1 MTTANSLPVDTS
13 ASAMDMADAMFG
25 TGITVVSA
33 TYTGADTASG
43 IYSNGDSIAPDLTP
57 SDTGVILST
66 GKATDITNSSGDPN
80 STSGK
85 TTAHGTAGDAG
96 LMDMAGQDTYDAAIF
111 EAEFIPEG
119 STMTMQIVFSSEEYL
134 EYVNSGFNDA
144 VGVWVNGQPAQLMVG
159 TGDITINNINDVN
172 NSNLYIDN
180 PDTLDLYNTEMD
192 GFTVT
197 LTLKAPVVPG
207 EVNTIKIAIADGGD
221 NAYDSNL
228 LIAGNSIQTALIAV
242 DDEVVLTSDDP
253 VEFDVLANDISA
265 TGGTLTITEINGQP
279 VVVGDTV
286 TLPTGEVI
294 TLTPSGFILVD
305 DGTATGSN
313 AFSYTVADEAGN
325 TDTAF
330 VTVTQSV
337 PCFVAGTLIKTPG
350 GYRPIETIR
359 IGDMVTTLDHGPQP
373 VRWIGLRRLSK
384 TDLETNPALHPIRIA
399 RGALGEGLPVTD
411 LLVSPQHRMLVS
423 SKITRRMFDAEQVLV
438 AAKQLLG
445 LPGITQ
451 DSEHVSIVY
460 GHLLFDRHEILV
472 SNGAASE
479 SFFTGPEAIKSLGS
493 AAQQE
498 ILSLFPSLENRRAAR
513 ILIPGKAARQ
523 MAARHIKNRIPLQ
536 PQSLGTIY
544 PEAAQT
550 HQTGAAP
557 T

>member
-1 MTTANSLPVDTS
+1 MATASSLPVDTS

-43 IYSNGDSIAPDLTP
+43 IYTNGDSIAPDLTP

-66 GKATDITNSSGDPN
+66 GKATDITNSTGDPN
-80 STSGK
+80 STAGK

-96 LMDMAGQDTYDAAIF
+96 LTDLAGQDTYDAAIF
-111 EAEFIPEG
+111 EAEFIPQG
-119 STMTMQIVFSSEEYL
+119 STLTMQIVFSSEEYL

-144 VGVWVNGQPAQLMVG
+144 VGVWVNGQPAQLLVG

-180 PDTLDLYNTEMD
+180 PATLDLYNTEMD

-242 DDEVVLTSDDP
+242 DDEVILTSDDP
-253 VEFDVLANDISA
+253 VEFDVLANDVSA

-279 VVVGDTV
+279 VTVGDSV

-313 AFSYTVADEAGN
+313 AFSYTVADESGN
-325 TDTAF
+325 TDIAF

-337 PCFVAGTLIKTPG
+337 PCFVAGTLIKTPAG
-350 GYRPIETIR
+350 DRSVEAIR
-359 IGDMVTTLDHGPQP
+359 VGDLVTTLDHGPQP
-373 VRWIGLRRLSK
+373 VRWVGLRRLSK
-384 TDLETNPALHPIRIA
+384 TDLETNPTLRPIRIA
-399 RGALGEGLPVTD
+399 QGALGEGLPLTD

-423 SKITRRMFDAEQVLV
+423 SKITRRMFDAEQALI
-438 AAKQLLG
+438 AAKHLLG

-451 DSEHVSIVY
+451 DTEHVSVVY
-460 GHLLFDRHEILV
+460 GHLLFDRHEILI

-479 SFFTGPEAIKSLGS
+479 SFFTGPEAMKSVGPI
-493 AAQQE
+493 AQQE
-498 ILSLFPSLENRRAAR
+498 ILGLFPSLENQRAAR
-513 ILIPGKAARQ
+513 ILVPGKAARQ
-523 MAARHIKNRIPLQ
+523 MAEWHMKNRMPLQ
-536 PQSLGTIY
+536 PQSLWTICS
-544 PEAAQT
+544 E
-550 HQTGAAP
+550 AAP
-557 T
+557 TH

>member
-1 MTTANSLPVDTS
+1 MTTASSLPVDTT

-43 IYSNGDSIAPDLTP
+43 IYTNGDSIAPDLTP

-80 STSGK
+80 STAGK
-85 TTAHGTAGDAG
+85 TTAHGTAGDAD
-96 LMDMAGQDTYDAAIF
+96 LMAMAGQDTYDAAIF

-119 STMTMQIVFSSEEYL
+119 STLTMQIVFSSEEYL

-207 EVNTIKIAIADGGD
+207 EINTIKIAIADGGD

-242 DDEVVLTSDDP
+242 DDEVFLTSDDP
-253 VEFDVLANDISA
+253 VEFNVLANDISA

-279 VVVGDTV
+279 VMVGDTV

-313 AFSYTVADEAGN
+313 AFSYTVADESGN
-325 TDTAF
+325 TDIAF

-337 PCFVAGTLIKTPG
+337 PCFVAGTLIKTPR
-350 GYRPIETIR
+350 GYQSIETIR
-359 IGDMVTTLDHGPQP
+359 VGDLVTTLDHGPQP
-373 VRWIGLRRLSK
+373 VRWVGLRRLSK
-384 TDLETNPALHPIRIA
+384 TDLETNPALRPIRIA
-399 RGALGEGLPVTD
+399 QGALGEGLPLTD

-423 SKITRRMFDAEQVLV
+423 SKITRRMFDTEQVLV

-445 LPGITQ
+445 LLGITQ
-451 DSEHVSIVY
+451 DSEHVSVVY
-460 GHLLFDRHEILV
+460 GHLLFDRHEILI

-479 SFFTGPEAIKSLGS
+479 SFFTGPEAMKSIGPT
-493 AAQQE
+493 AQQE

-513 ILIPGKAARQ
+513 MLVPGKAARQ
-523 MAARHIKNRIPLQ
+523 LAARHKKNQIPLQ
-536 PQSLGTIY
+536 PQSLWTICS
-544 PEAAQT
+544 E
-550 HQTGAAP
+550 AAP
-557 T
+557 TH